1 MSDTT
6 TSPLTPEQAAERAA
20 CTKYAEAPAE
30 KVEATSDPRYFVL
43 TSHLGSCGFTI
54 AEGMASPEVGDVY
67 RLYGTTGF
75 GGGSF
80 HGGDLRGEPC
90 WYKTEAERDTAW
102 AEALKANKQKKKDQ
116 WRAAEPLVRAR
127 IAALPKVLR
136 ERIERQAR
144 LAVMPDEDITWWE
157 DHAAYEVF
165 ALTMATRIANWGPT
179 EEFRAL
185 SHSEQSEAI
194 EGFREGSGNTNG
206 FAVALAPYIRMV
218 WLAETNGSDHPV
230 VDGWIACM
238 YEHAAFSV
246 LVGCHEMGC
255 LPFEEG
261 EYEAM
266 RADLIKNGVPR

>member
-1 MSDTT
+1 MSDTY

-20 CTKYAEAPAE
+20 CTKFVDTAVE
-30 KVEATSDPRYFVL
+30 KVEATDNPRYFVL
-43 TSHLGSCGFTI
+43 TGKVGSCGFTI
-54 AEGMASPEVGDVY
+54 AEGMAPPEIGDIY

-75 GGGSF
+75 GGGTF

-102 AEALKANKQKKKDQ
+102 AAALKANKQKKKDQ
-116 WRAAEPLVRAR
+116 WVKAEPLVRQR

-136 ERIERQAR
+136 DRIERQAR
-144 LAVMPDEDITWWE
+144 LAVMPDDDITWWE

-185 SHSEQSEAI
+185 SSSEQSEAI
-194 EGFREGSGNTNG
+194 EGFREGSGNTNT
-206 FAVALAPYIRMV
+206 FAIALAPSIRMM
-218 WLAETNGSDHPV
+218 WGYEDHGSDHPR

-261 EYEAM
+261 EYD
-266 RADLIKNGVPR
+266 RIRNDLIENGLPR